1 MGYPV
6 KLTHALILFSFI
18 LLSLCTMQELLHL
31 GMGTIFALGFF
42 SLLAGFIDAVV
53 GGGGLIQ
60 LPALLLQLPS
70 TPLPTILGTN
80 KIAALSG
87 TSVAAAQYARRIR
100 YNFPL
105 LFVISFFAFMSAHM
119 GAKLAS
125 RIDPASFRPLILVIL
140 ISMAVYTYFKKDL
153 GTRSGQTV
161 PMLKQ
166 YVYGSLMGILIG
178 FYDGFIGPGTGSFFV
193 LAFVVLLGFEFV
205 QASAYAKFINCM
217 TNFSAVMVFV
227 KQGNYVLS
235 IAILMAVCNVIGNV
249 LGSVLAL
256 KKGNAFVRIFFL
268 IVVSAMIMRYSYMIF
283 FS

>member
-1 MGYPV
+1 
-6 KLTHALILFSFI
+6 
-18 LLSLCTMQELLHL
+18 MQELLHL
-31 GMGTIFALGFF
+31 GIGTIFALGFF

-70 TPLPTILGTN
+70 SPLPTILGTN

-105 LFVISFFAFMSAHM
+105 LFVISLFAFISAHL

-140 ISMAVYTYFKKDL
+140 VAMAIYTYFKKDL
-153 GTRSGQTV
+153 GNRSGQTV
-161 PMLKQ
+161 TMPKQ

-205 QASAYAKFINCM
+205 QASAYAKFVNCM

-256 KKGNAFVRIFFL
+256 KKGNAFVRMFFL
-268 IVVSAMIMRYSYMIF
+268 LVVSAMIIRYSYMIF

>member
-1 MGYPV
+1 
-6 KLTHALILFSFI
+6 
-18 LLSLCTMQELLHL
+18 MQELLHL
-31 GMGTIFALGFF
+31 GIGTIFALGFF

-70 TPLPTILGTN
+70 SPLPTILGTN

-105 LFVISFFAFMSAHM
+105 LFVISFFAFISAHL

-140 ISMAVYTYFKKDL
+140 ISIAIYTYFKKDL
-153 GTRSGQTV
+153 GTRDGQTV
-161 PMLKQ
+161 RMPMQ
-166 YVYGSLMGILIG
+166 YLYGSLMGILIG

-205 QASAYAKFINCM
+205 QASAYAKFVNCM

-256 KKGNAFVRIFFL
+256 KKGNAFVRLFFL
-268 IVVSAMIMRYSYMIF
+268 LVVSAMIIRYSYMIF

>member
-1 MGYPV
+1 
-6 KLTHALILFSFI
+6 
-18 LLSLCTMQELLHL
+18 MQELLHL
-31 GMGTIFALGFF
+31 GIGTIFALGFF

-70 TPLPTILGTN
+70 SPLPTILGTN

-105 LFVISFFAFMSAHM
+105 LFVISFFAFISAHL

-140 ISMAVYTYFKKDL
+140 ISIAIYTYFKKDL
-153 GTRSGQTV
+153 GTRDGQTV
-161 PMLKQ
+161 RMPMQ
-166 YVYGSLMGILIG
+166 YLYGSLMGILIG

-193 LAFVVLLGFEFV
+193 LAFVVLLGFESV
-205 QASAYAKFINCM
+205 QASAYAKFVNCM

-268 IVVSAMIMRYSYMIF
+268 LVVSAMIIRYSYMIF